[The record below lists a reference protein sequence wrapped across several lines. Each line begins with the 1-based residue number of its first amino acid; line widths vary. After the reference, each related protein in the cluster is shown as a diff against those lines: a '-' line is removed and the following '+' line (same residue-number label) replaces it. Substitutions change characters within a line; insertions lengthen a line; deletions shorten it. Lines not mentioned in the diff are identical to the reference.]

1 MFLFLFLSDDKP
13 NSNCRVFFVMFRPC
27 WKPQEDLAPHFL
39 PGVHQRDTD
48 SQISTPKQH
57 TTVRKTFVELDEE
70 DDMGKTK
77 LPKQLKRSISTGEVM
92 TCFV

>member
-1 MFLFLFLSDDKP
+1 VYFSEFLSDDKP
-13 NSNCRVFFVMFRPC
+13 NSNCSVFFVMFRP
-27 WKPQEDLAPHFL
+27 QEDVAPHFL
-39 PGVHQRDTD
+39 PGVHQCDSD
-48 SQISTPKQH
+48 SQISTPKRH

-70 DDMGKTK
+70 DDMGKPK